1 MARGTLVNTKRLRH
15 EWLGGNIRVELIAGL
30 VVALAL
36 IPEAI
41 SFAVIAGVDP
51 KVALYASFSIAVV
64 TAIAGGRPA
73 MISAATGAMAVLFID
88 QVRDYGVQYLFATTI
103 LAGVFQVIAGALR
116 LGILMRFVSRS
127 VMTGFVNALAIIILM
142 AQFPQLTGVG
152 WLTYAMVGIGL
163 VIIYGLPRLTTY
175 VPAPLINIILLTIAA
190 VTLHLDG
197 LRTVSDEGELPSSL
211 PAFLIPDIPFTL
223 ETLRIIVPTALA
235 LMVVGLMESLMTATL
250 IDDITDTG
258 SNKNRE
264 AAGQGI
270 ANVVTGF
277 FGGMAGCAMIG
288 QSMINVRLSG
298 ARTRLSTFAAGVF
311 LLILV
316 VALGDIVGRIPMAAL
331 VAVMVMVSINTFN
344 WGSIRDL
351 AVNPRLSSVVMVT
364 TVVVVVATR
373 NLAIGV
379 FVGVILSGLFFAWKV
394 ANASQV
400 SISSSSDDQL
410 RVFEVSGQIFFA
422 GADSFVSGFDF
433 ENVPAHVRIDVSRA
447 HFWDISSINA
457 LDKVVLK
464 FRRHGAE
471 VEIVGLNEASETLV
485 SRHGVHDKTE
495 DLELA
500 TGH

>member
-1 MARGTLVNTKRLRH
+1 MNVQRLRH
-15 EWLGGNIRVELIAGL
+15 EWFGGNIRIEVIAGL

-88 QVRDYGVQYLFATTI
+88 LVRDHGIQYLFATTI

-116 LGILMRFVSRS
+116 LGLLIRFVSRS

-152 WLTYAMVGIGL
+152 WLTWAMVGAGL
-163 VIIYGLPRLTTY
+163 AIIYGLPRFTTV
-175 VPAPLINIILLTIAA
+175 VPAPLVSIVVLTIAA
-190 VTLHLDG
+190 VTFDLGG
-197 LRTVSDEGELPSSL
+197 LQTVSDEGELPSSL
-211 PAFLIPDIPFTL
+211 PAFLIPDIPLNL

-235 LMVVGLMESLMTATL
+235 LMVVGLMESLMTASL

-258 SNKNRE
+258 SDKNRE
-264 AAGQGI
+264 ARGQGI
-270 ANVVTGF
+270 ANIVTGF

-288 QSMINVRLSG
+288 QSMINVRISG
-298 ARTRLSTFAAGVF
+298 ARTRLSTFCAGVF

-331 VAVMVMVSINTFN
+331 VAVMVTVAINTFN
-344 WGSIRDL
+344 WRSIRDL
-351 AVNPRLSSVVMVT
+351 AVHPRLSSVVMVT
-364 TVVVVVATR
+364 TVIVVVLTR

-394 ANASQV
+394 ANATRV
-400 SISSSSDDQL
+400 TIAPTGDDAV
-410 RVFEVSGQIFFA
+410 RTYVVSGQIFFA
-422 GADSFVSGFDF
+422 GADAFVAGFDF
-433 ENVPAHVRIDVSRA
+433 EDVPPTVRIDVSRA
-447 HFWDISSINA
+447 HFWDLSSIHA

-464 FRRHGAE
+464 FRRHGAQ
-471 VEIVGLNEASETLV
+471 VDVVGLNEASETLV

-500 TGH
+500 PGD

>member
-1 MARGTLVNTKRLRH
+1 MNTKRLRH

-64 TAIAGGRPA
+64 TAIVGGRPA
-73 MISAATGAMAVLFID
+73 MISAATAAMAVLFID
-88 QVRDYGVQYLFATTI
+88 LVRDHGIQYLFATTI
-103 LAGVFQVIAGALR
+103 LAGIFQVIAGALR
-116 LGILMRFVSRS
+116 LGVLMRFVSRS

-152 WLTYAMVGIGL
+152 WLTYLMVALGL
-163 VIIYGLPRLTTY
+163 GIIYGLPRITRIL
-175 VPAPLINIILLTIAA
+175 PSPLISIIVITLAA
-190 VTLHLDG
+190 VTLDLG
-197 LRTVSDEGELPSSL
+197 SLRTVSDEGELPSSL
-211 PAFLIPDIPFTL
+211 PAFLIPDIPFNL
-223 ETLRIIVPTALA
+223 ETLQIIVPTALA

-264 AAGQGI
+264 AAGQGV
-270 ANVVTGF
+270 ANIVTGF

-288 QSMINVRLSG
+288 QSMINVRISG
-298 ARTRLSTFAAGVF
+298 ARTRLSTLAAGTF

-316 VALGDIVGRIPMAAL
+316 VALGDVVGRIPMAAL
-331 VAVMVMVSINTFN
+331 VAVMIMVSISTFN

-400 SISSSSDDQL
+400 SISSLSDSQL
-410 RVFEVSGQIFFA
+410 RIFEVSGQIFFA

-433 ENVPAHVRIDVSRA
+433 EEVPPRVRIDVSRA

-464 FRRHGAE
+464 FRRHGAD